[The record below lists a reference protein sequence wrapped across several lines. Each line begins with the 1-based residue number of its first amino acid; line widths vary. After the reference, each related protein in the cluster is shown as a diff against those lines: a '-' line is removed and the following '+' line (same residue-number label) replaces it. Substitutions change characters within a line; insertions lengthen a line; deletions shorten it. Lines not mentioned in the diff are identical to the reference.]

1 MVHVDSYTS
10 RGQGAT
16 SVVNRKAM
24 ACARRALRGDRTRY
38 RLKHVHDVYTYL
50 VIRHTRNSRRH
61 FMHKKSTRKTKN
73 NELCIDE
80 FRVPSSENLFAGES
94 LILPGQQEMSWTA
107 TKGGHS
113 GMVSKD
119 QNEKRGKSDN
129 FAR

>member
-10 RGQGAT
+10 RGKGTT

-24 ACARRALRGDRTRY
+24 RVRGDRTRY

-73 NELCIDE
+73 NELCIDSE
-80 FRVPSSENLFAGES
+80 FRVQFRVPSSENLFAGES
-94 LILPGQQEMSWTA
+94 QILPGQQERVPPRGVIRGRLVKIAKNWA
-107 TKGGHS
+107 LGRGGW
-113 GMVSKD
+113 D
-119 QNEKRGKSDN
+119 FRL
-129 FAR
+129 